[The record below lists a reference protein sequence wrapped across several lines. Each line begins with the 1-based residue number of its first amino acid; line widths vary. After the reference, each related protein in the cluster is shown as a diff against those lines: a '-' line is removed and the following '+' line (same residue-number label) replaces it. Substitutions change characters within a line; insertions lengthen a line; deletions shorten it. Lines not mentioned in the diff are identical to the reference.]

1 MPNPFRIRANIH
13 NLDREEDY
21 VLNDFHN
28 VRNETFINY
37 HDVRRPIGRVGFG
50 RPGFGRR
57 PFGFG
62 FNPFLGGLAGGLLG
76 ATLLSPYAYGYG
88 YGYPPPY
95 YGYPP
100 YPYYY

>member
-1 MPNPFRIRANIH
+1 M
-13 NLDREEDY
+13 
-21 VLNDFHN
+21 NDFHT
-28 VRNETFINY
+28 VSNETFINN

-50 RPGFGRR
+50 RPGFGFGFGGFGRR

-76 ATLLSPYAYGYG
+76 ATLLSPFAYGYG

>member
-1 MPNPFRIRANIH
+1 M
-13 NLDREEDY
+13 
-21 VLNDFHN
+21 NDFHN
-28 VRNETFINY
+28 TGYETFVDYNDI
-37 HDVRRPIGRVGFG
+37 RRPIGRVGFG
-50 RPGFGRR
+50 RPGFGFGGFGRR

-76 ATLLSPYAYGYG
+76 AALLSPYGYGYG

>member
-1 MPNPFRIRANIH
+1 M
-13 NLDREEDY
+13 
-21 VLNDFHN
+21 NDLHFTG
-28 VRNETFINY
+28 NETFIDY
-37 HDVRRPIGRVGFG
+37 HDIRRPIGRVGFG
-50 RPGFGRR
+50 RPGFGYGGFGRR
-57 PFGFG
+57 PFG

-76 ATLLSPYAYGYG
+76 AALLSPYGYGYG

>member
-1 MPNPFRIRANIH
+1 M
-13 NLDREEDY
+13 
-21 VLNDFHN
+21 NDLHFTG
-28 VRNETFINY
+28 NETIIDY
-37 HDVRRPIGRVGFG
+37 HDIRRPIGRVGFG
-50 RPGFGRR
+50 RPGFGYGGFGRR
-57 PFGFG
+57 PFG

-76 ATLLSPYAYGYG
+76 AALLSPYGYGYG

>member
-1 MPNPFRIRANIH
+1 MFV
-13 NLDREEDY
+13 D
-21 VLNDFHN
+21 
-28 VRNETFINY
+28 Y
-37 HDVRRPIGRVGFG
+37 HDIRRPIG

-62 FNPFLGGLAGGLLG
+62 FGFSPFVGGLAGGLLG
-76 ATLLSPYAYGYG
+76 AALLSPGYGYGYG

-95 YGYPP
+95 YGYPYP